1 MYVSMGLD
9 KAADCKQ
16 NATET
21 HLDVSE
27 MYFRC
32 NLNVFNHRRRQGSW
46 CKQNAFEKH
55 LDVSHI
61 HLKFASN
68 SHARKL
74 YT

>member
-27 MYFRC
+27 I
-32 NLNVFNHRRRQGSW
+32 VF
-46 CKQNAFEKH
+46 
-55 LDVSHI
+55 
-61 HLKFASN
+61 
-68 SHARKL
+68 
-74 YT
+74 